1 MAHFNSTLSK
11 PRALFI
17 DLSGTIHIDDN
28 AIPNSI
34 AALKKLKDHKI
45 PHIFVTN
52 TSKVNCGIQSFLPVK
67 KKDYVVTRLTKQ
79 DFHKLDFYVY
89 RNLNFDYQKDF

>member
-1 MAHFNSTLSK
+1 MWKKFPTKIVMARFNSTLSK

-52 TSKVNCGIQSFLPVK
+52 TSKVSCDI
-67 KKDYVVTRLTKQ
+67 
-79 DFHKLDFYVY
+79 
-89 RNLNFDYQKDF
+89 

>member
-1 MAHFNSTLSK
+1 MARFNSALSK

-34 AALKKLKDHKI
+34 AALTKLKDHKI
-45 PHIFVTN
+45 PYIFVTN
-52 TSKVNCGIQSFLPVK
+52 TSKVSCDI
-67 KKDYVVTRLTKQ
+67 
-79 DFHKLDFYVY
+79 
-89 RNLNFDYQKDF
+89 

>member
-1 MAHFNSTLSK
+1 MARFNSTLSK

-52 TSKVNCGIQSFLPVK
+52 TSKVSCDIQSFL
-67 KKDYVVTRLTKQ
+67 TLTTI
-79 DFHKLDFYVY
+79 DIL
-89 RNLNFDYQKDF
+89 